1 MEPGIVTCLD
11 VKNFLGTA
19 EVCHDLLSQ
28 RDSIPPVVLLRQEL
42 HLSRCEDT
50 VNPGRWVGS
59 TDLPDGIVD
68 PRLEAI
74 YILEP
79 GNIHREHE
87 VAISPRIGTPLHVPK
102 LGAIR
107 RSRQHRREDAHDHR
121 QRGPLVAADWHEQPL
136 DGQRWVRR
144 WLPLRVKSPP
154 FWDRL
159 ATLLV
164 DADIAVR

>member
-1 MEPGIVTCLD
+1 MEPGIVSWLD
-11 VKNFLGTA
+11 VENFRGTA
-19 EVCHDLLSQ
+19 EVCQDLYSQ
-28 RDSIPPVVLLRQEL
+28 RDSIPPVLLLRQEFQ
-42 HLSRCEDT
+42 LSRCEDT
-50 VNPGRWVGS
+50 INPGRWVDS

-79 GNIHREHE
+79 GDIHREQE
-87 VAISPRIGTPLHVPK
+87 VAISPGIGAPLHVPK

-121 QRGPLVAADWHEQPL
+121 QRSPLVAADWHEQPL

-144 WLPLRVKSPP
+144 RLPLRVKSPP
-154 FWDRL
+154 LWDWL

-164 DADIAVR
+164 DADLAVR